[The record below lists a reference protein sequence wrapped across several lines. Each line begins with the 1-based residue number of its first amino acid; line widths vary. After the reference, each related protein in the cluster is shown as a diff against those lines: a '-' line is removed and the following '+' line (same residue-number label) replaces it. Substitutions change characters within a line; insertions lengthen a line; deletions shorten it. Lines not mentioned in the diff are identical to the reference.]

1 MFKFFERINLLN
13 IVLKHFGTLYNA
25 QNDKPNIYSEI
36 IPLLV
41 LPWLLGYFLVY
52 QLDIIIDKNIS
63 TYLFGGYSVAGGF
76 LINALM
82 VLADKY
88 HHTKNQTPNDE
99 QECILKETFYN
110 TSFGVLI
117 CLLSVILS
125 SIYALIQSD
134 LLSQIFSVLIYGLS
148 FLFIHT
154 LLMVIKRLNKVFDS

>member
-1 MFKFFERINLLN
+1 MFKFFERINLLK

-25 QNDKPNIYSEI
+25 QNDKLNVYSEI

-41 LPWLLGYFLVY
+41 LPWLIGYFLVY
-52 QLDIIIDKNIS
+52 HFQITINKDIS

-88 HHTKNQTPNDE
+88 HHTKNQTPNDK
-99 QECILKETFYN
+99 QECILRETFYN

-117 CLLSVILS
+117 CLLSVIFS
-125 SIYALIQSD
+125 SVYALIQNET
-134 LLSQIFSVLIYGLS
+134 LSQIFSIIIYGLS
-148 FLFIHT
+148 FLFVHT
-154 LLMVIKRLNKVFDS
+154 LLMVIKRLIKVFDN